1 MSENSPDDTKG
12 RCKVKPLFRL
22 GAACLLGLCCTVTL
36 AQTDPEQKKRLVEQ
50 KLKLVEMLIHSPA
63 AGNASVGREAE
74 APVLIERSK
83 ALVDKAKEALKAS
96 QFDAAAQS
104 LDEALRNVAKANS
117 KLTGED
123 GLSES
128 AQKRQLADLEEQVGT
143 YRTAIADLSRDS
155 RVGAATQPLLAR
167 IDALADEGRKLA
179 GAGHPG
185 DASKKMAQAYKLA
198 VEELS
203 RLRAGQEVVMSLKFD
218 TPADEFSYEQKRF
231 QSNEI
236 LVGMMLAEGRGEG
249 DKRPLVDGFVAEAT
263 KLRDQALLQAQSRQ
277 HKDAVATMEKAQIQ
291 LNRALQAMGVP
302 VF

>member
-1 MSENSPDDTKG
+1 M
-12 RCKVKPLFRL
+12 KPLFQL
-22 GAACLLGLCCTVTL
+22 GAACLLALCCTLSL

-74 APVLIERSK
+74 APLLIERSK
-83 ALVDKAKEALKAS
+83 ALVDKAKEALKAG
-96 QFDAAAQS
+96 QFDAAALS
-104 LDEALRNVAKANS
+104 LDEALRSVAKANS

-123 GLSES
+123 GLSQS

-143 YRTAIADLSRDS
+143 YRAAIADLSRES
-155 RVGAATQPLLAR
+155 RAGATTQPLLAR
-167 IDALADEGRKLA
+167 IDALAEEGRKLA
-179 GAGHPG
+179 VAGHPG

-218 TPADEFSYEQKRF
+218 SPADEFSYEQKRF

-236 LVGMMLAEGRGEG
+236 LVGMMLAEGRAEG
-249 DKRPLVDGFVAEAT
+249 DKRPLIDGFMGEAA
-263 KLRDQALLQAQSRQ
+263 KLRDQALAQAQSRQ
-277 HKDAVATMEKAQIQ
+277 HKEAVATMEKAQIQ